1 MIQFQLNHHLT
12 PSHLGVVQALP
23 EGEAGTIVTVRVD
36 VSQNRYEEGGRQLI
50 GNQLPTAGLAE
61 LKSREE
67 GRRGGKVVAILGQ
80 EVKTQRRRER

>member
-1 MIQFQLNHHLT
+1 M
-12 PSHLGVVQALP
+12 
-23 EGEAGTIVTVRVD
+23 TVRVD

-61 LKSREE
+61 LKSKEE

-80 EVKTQRRRER
+80 EVKTR